1 VGCAVNRLS
10 QLAREFLDGIV
21 DGGVSFAV
29 RSLAGT
35 AAGREDQRL
44 ASEVAELRGKILAG
58 MGGDD
63 ARELLNDYDSRTN
76 GRHAI
81 DLDFCYSQGLSD
93 GFVLA
98 VVLLGGR
105 LVSCLADV
113 YPVSEGGDIDGR

>member
-1 VGCAVNRLS
+1 VNRLN
-10 QLAREFLDGIV
+10 QLAREILDGIV

-44 ASEVAELRGKILAG
+44 ANEAAELRGEILAG

-63 ARELLNDYDSRTN
+63 ARELLDNYNSTIN
-76 GRHAI
+76 ERHAI
-81 DLDFCYSQGLSD
+81 GLDFCYSQGLSD